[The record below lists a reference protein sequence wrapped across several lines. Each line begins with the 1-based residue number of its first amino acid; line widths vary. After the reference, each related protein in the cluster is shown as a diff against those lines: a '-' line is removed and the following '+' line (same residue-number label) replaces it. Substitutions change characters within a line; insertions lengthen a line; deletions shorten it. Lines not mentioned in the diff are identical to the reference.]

1 MFLIKNYCP
10 KLSLDIVQ
18 VRTRVICYMWYEF
31 LEEINVIRS
40 AVGTAV
46 GRYYLALNK
55 GRSYRDFMLA
65 NEGRKEQGLGQV

>member
-1 MFLIKNYCP
+1 M
-10 KLSLDIVQ
+10 
-18 VRTRVICYMWYEF
+18 
-31 LEEINVIRS
+31 IRS

-65 NEGRKEQGLGQV
+65 NEGGRSRDWAKFRKVRGSDGRCFAP